1 MRYTKKFMASDYSG
15 CHQFTEI
22 EGYLGYAKN
31 SIWDIEYTVQYSISA
46 YASATF
52 YQEAEGGDMS
62 PVELL
67 DVVVLINY
75 VDSVYGCTDNFLR
88 LPVTESSIM
97 LKEFEEKYLPVDD
110 EFYLKLSE

>member
-15 CHQFTEI
+15 CDESTEI
-22 EGYLGYAKN
+22 EDLLGYAKN
-31 SIWDIEYTVQYSISA
+31 SIWDIEYTVQYSVSA
-46 YASATF
+46 YESATF

-67 DVVVLINY
+67 DVVVLIKF
-75 VDSVYGCTDNFLR
+75 VDSVYGHTDNFLR
-88 LPVTESSIM
+88 LPVIESIM
-97 LKEFEEKYLPVDD
+97 LKEFEKYLPVDD